1 MQLTGKI
8 SKGTEG
14 AYGAKVFI
22 TNATMSVFD
31 KNFAVRTDAD
41 GRFKLKAPTVIENGV
56 EVLDTTDKF
65 IGFESYSPSGKGVKP
80 LEKGKT
86 VYNFDTE
93 NFVRETTLPEFTVSV
108 SKPTKT
114 PTTSTPTNPPI
125 ITKATPTKKNKYWWI
140 LPVVI
145 GVGCLSGIAYILIK
159 NRKK

>member
-8 SKGTEG
+8 SNGMEG

-31 KNFAVRTDAD
+31 KNFAGRTDAD
-41 GRFKLKAPTVIENGV
+41 GRFNIKAPTVIENGV

-65 IGFESYSPSGKGVKP
+65 IGFESYSPSGKGIKP

-86 VYNFDTE
+86 EYNFDTE

-145 GVGCLSGIAYILIK
+145 GVGLSLIHI
-159 NRKK
+159 